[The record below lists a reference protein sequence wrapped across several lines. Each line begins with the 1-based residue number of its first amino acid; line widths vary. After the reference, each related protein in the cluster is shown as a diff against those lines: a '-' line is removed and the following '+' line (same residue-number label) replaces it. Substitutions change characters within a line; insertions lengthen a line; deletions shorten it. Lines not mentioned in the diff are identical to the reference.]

1 MKILYISPEF
11 PENFQNFVIRLCEA
25 GVDVYA
31 VGSND
36 FYSMSE
42 KVRSAIKYYINT
54 NLENYNDLK
63 NAIHYM
69 MTTCHIDKFDYVES
83 HNEHWL
89 YVESKINEDFN
100 IPGIKPN
107 TLGMWKKKS
116 IMKDIF
122 KANGLPHAKG
132 RLVGDLHDAI
142 KLAQELHYPV
152 ILKPDIGVGAC
163 GVKKIKSQMELEQ
176 HFEKMEKPFLMEEC
190 LKGTLVTYDGLTDKT
205 GKIIYDSSFV
215 YNETGVLD
223 YLSGND
229 PACYIRKDLP
239 PELIKLGQKVV
250 KIFKVERKFFHLEFF
265 DHNGVYTPVEVN
277 SRPPGGHII
286 DMMNYGLEEDLYKA
300 WADMIADKK
309 VTLKNRKYLCGYF
322 GRQNKNYK
330 TTPDELYK
338 KYAKEMITYFVPP
351 ALYWETMGKH
361 IYIFKSEMES
371 TILNIIKDGLETI

>member
-176 HFEKMEKPFLMEEC
+176 H
-190 LKGTLVTYDGLTDKT
+190 
-205 GKIIYDSSFV
+205 
-215 YNETGVLD
+215 
-223 YLSGND
+223 
-229 PACYIRKDLP
+229 
-239 PELIKLGQKVV
+239 EL
-250 KIFKVERKFFHLEFF
+250 
-265 DHNGVYTPVEVN
+265 
-277 SRPPGGHII
+277 HI
-286 DMMNYGLEEDLYKA
+286 L
-300 WADMIADKK
+300 
-309 VTLKNRKYLCGYF
+309 
-322 GRQNKNYK
+322 
-330 TTPDELYK
+330 
-338 KYAKEMITYFVPP
+338 
-351 ALYWETMGKH
+351 
-361 IYIFKSEMES
+361 
-371 TILNIIKDGLETI
+371 